1 MRVAKMGGGTI
12 TTDIG
17 PGQGADRCTTRTIA
31 GPSLTGSRGL
41 GRVLEFDHF
50 EGGEVPESAETIFL
64 VFSFSVLS
72 ERGIEFESLLARG
85 RFQRLGCFYSR
96 TGRIQLQI

>member
-64 VFSFSVLS
+64 VFGFSVLS
-72 ERGIEFESLLARG
+72 ERGIEFESLISWRQVSKVGVFL
-85 RFQRLGCFYSR
+85 
-96 TGRIQLQI
+96 